1 MRQRG
6 GLRELEVHE
15 ARAVQEDTQA
25 GRRWH
30 IERTHAWQNDFRQL
44 ARCYERRMTVIDA
57 FFDLADTIVAIRS
70 LNNRPNRHS

>member
-6 GLRELEVHE
+6 GLRELEEHE
-15 ARAVQEDTQA
+15 ARAGQEDIGA
-25 GRRWH
+25 SRRWH
-30 IERTHAWQNDFRQL
+30 IERTHAWQNALHRL

-57 FFDLADTIVAIRS
+57 FFDLADTIIAIRS